1 MIKRISVRFNTDFKE
16 DKELLET
23 LEKKRNQNGYIKMA
37 LKNFSSGTNLD
48 PFLAE
53 SIADIVRETLK
64 TELQGKMKEMIE
76 TTIEECLGD
85 ASQFLQREKTD
96 LDEERED
103 FPEETEPEEEPFGEE
118 EPEMDPADKID
129 MDLLADMLL

>member
-1 MIKRISVRFNTDFKE
+1 MISPCTIS
-16 DKELLET
+16 
-23 LEKKRNQNGYIKMA
+23 
-37 LKNFSSGTNLD
+37 SSGTNLD

-96 LDEERED
+96 LNEERED
-103 FPEETEPEEEPFGEE
+103 FPEETETEEEAFLEE

-129 MDLLADMLL
+129 MDLLADMML

>member
-37 LKNFSSGTNLD
+37 LKNFGSGTNLD

-96 LDEERED
+96 LNEERED
-103 FPEETEPEEEPFGEE
+103 FPEETETEEEAFLEE

-129 MDLLADMLL
+129 MDLLADMML

>member
-37 LKNFSSGTNLD
+37 LKNFASGTNLD

-64 TELQGKMKEMIE
+64 TELRGKMKEMIE

-103 FPEETEPEEEPFGEE
+103 FPEETEPEDEPFLEE

-129 MDLLADMLL
+129 MDLLADMML

>member
-37 LKNFSSGTNLD
+37 LKNFVSGTNLD

-96 LDEERED
+96 LNEERED
-103 FPEETEPEEEPFGEE
+103 FPEETETEEEAFLEE

-129 MDLLADMLL
+129 MDLLANMML

>member
-37 LKNFSSGTNLD
+37 LKNFVSGTNLD

-96 LDEERED
+96 LNEERED
-103 FPEETEPEEEPFGEE
+103 FPEETETEEEAFLEE
-118 EPEMDPADKID
+118 EPEMDSADKID
-129 MDLLADMLL
+129 MDLLADMML